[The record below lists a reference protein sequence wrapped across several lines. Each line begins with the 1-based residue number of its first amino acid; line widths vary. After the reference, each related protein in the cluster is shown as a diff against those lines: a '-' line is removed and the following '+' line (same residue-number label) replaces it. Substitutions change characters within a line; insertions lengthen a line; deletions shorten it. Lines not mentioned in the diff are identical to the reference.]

1 MIESIIKFIT
11 SDKFYLP
18 LVFIL
23 VAIISYKIISK
34 TIIRASKIDSKL
46 KVVNKGYEKRKITVV
61 SLINNIIKYII
72 AIIVVIMILNVYGVN
87 TGSILASLGIVGAV
101 IGLAFQDIIKD
112 FIAGVFIIFDNA
124 YAVGDIVTI
133 NDFKGEVISMGLKT
147 TKIKSITTGEV
158 MVLSNS
164 SFNKVIN
171 YNLSTPI
178 VHLTI
183 PFSYKE
189 KIEKIEETLEK
200 TMQELM
206 KEDHIKEYKLLG
218 VDSFEESSIKY
229 ALDIYCSIGTERNI
243 KRLALKAIKQSF
255 DKSYITI
262 PYNQLDVH
270 IDKKKRSDS
279 NEQKSNI

>member
-11 SDKFYLP
+11 SDKFCLP

-46 KVVNKGYEKRKITVV
+46 KVTNKGYEKRKITVV
-61 SLINNIIKYII
+61 SLINNIVKYII

-183 PFSYKE
+183 LFSYEE
-189 KIEKIEETLEK
+189 KIEKIEEALEK

-218 VDSFEESSIKY
+218 VDSFEDSSIKY

-255 DKSYITI
+255 DKSNITI

-270 IDKKKRSDS
+270 IDK
-279 NEQKSNI
+279 